1 MRGDNIMRKKGTLRQ
16 ILLITDGCSN
26 QGEDPVAMA
35 ALAYEQ
41 GIGVNVIGVL
51 NENAPEYL
59 RQGLKEVEDIAM
71 AGGGISQVVYATQL
85 AHTVKMVTQKAMA
98 QTIKGVVN
106 AELQQILGKSSTM
119 DDLPPDKRGEVMEV
133 VDEMGEMMDLEVL
146 ILIDAS
152 GSMEDKMATVQES
165 LLDLSISLN
174 SRIGTNDFSIYAFPG
189 KKKEVEELL
198 GWTSKL
204 DSLGKVFS
212 KITLGGIT
220 PTGPAIKEAIASFS
234 RRRSLKRSFLSDEA
248 DGYTNESGM

>member
-1 MRGDNIMRKKGTLRQ
+1 MRKKGTLRQ
-16 ILLITDGCSN
+16 LLLITDGCSN

-41 GIGVNVIGVL
+41 GITVNVIGVL
-51 NENAPEYL
+51 NENTPEYH
-59 RQGLKEVEDIAM
+59 RQGLKEVESIAM

-106 AELQQILGKSSTM
+106 AELQHILGSSATM
-119 DDLPPDKRGEVMEV
+119 ENLPPDKRGEVMEV

-146 ILIDAS
+146 ILVDAS
-152 GSMEDKMATVQES
+152 GSMEDKMPTVQES

-174 SRIGTNDFSIYAFPG
+174 SRIGNNEFSICAFPG
-189 KKKEVEELL
+189 KKKEVDELL

-204 DSLGKVFS
+204 DSLGKIFS

-220 PTGPAIKEAIASFS
+220 PTGPAIKEGIASFA
-234 RRRSLKRSFLSDEA
+234 RKRSKRRSFLSNEA
-248 DGYTNESGM
+248 TGYTNESGL